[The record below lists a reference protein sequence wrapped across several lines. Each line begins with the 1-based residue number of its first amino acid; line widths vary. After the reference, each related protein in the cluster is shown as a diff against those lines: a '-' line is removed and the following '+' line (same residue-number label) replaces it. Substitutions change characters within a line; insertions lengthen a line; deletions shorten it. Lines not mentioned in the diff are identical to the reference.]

1 MAIPFAWD
9 VDKRVIG
16 LAGELRVMSELLL
29 RGHNPAKSYLDNG
42 IDLIL
47 EDGTKIQV
55 KSSHRSNYH
64 KRGYMKYCFSFRG
77 FGKNDDLSKF
87 DYAILW
93 CIDDDVFYILK
104 SDEIIRQSL
113 TIADTSVGARNKLA
127 PHRSNWDVLKE
138 KL

>member
-1 MAIPFAWD
+1 MAFAWD
-9 VDKRVIG
+9 SDKRVIG
-16 LAGELRVMSELLL
+16 LAGELRVMSELFL

-64 KRGYMKYCFSFRG
+64 KRGYMRYCFSFRG
-77 FGKNDDLSKF
+77 FGKNDDLNKF

-93 CIDDDVFYILK
+93 CIDEDVFYILK
-104 SDEIIRQSL
+104 PDEIIYQSL
-113 TIADTSVGARNKLA
+113 TISDVGKKANNRLT
-127 PHRSNWDVLKE
+127 PYRENWDTLRE
-138 KL
+138 K